1 MMPAPFGTTPGSQR
15 STLSSQGESLLA
27 DELQD
32 DGGDERLGD
41 AADAEAVVRA
51 HRRLG
56 LQVAVAAGEA
66 DRPVALADEQHRSRD
81 AGGDDPVERALEL
94 HVAHRRGGRR
104 RRRDDERHEGGQE
117 GERASHGGVPFHS

>member
-1 MMPAPFGTTPGSQR
+1 MMPAPFGTDPGQPA
-15 STLSSQGESLLA
+15 LDAVLEGESLLA

-51 HRRLG
+51 HRRPG

-66 DRPVALADEQHRSRD
+66 DRPAALADEQHRPRD
-81 AGGDDPVERALEL
+81 AGGDDPIERGLEL
-94 HVAHRRGGRR
+94 RLAYRRGGRR